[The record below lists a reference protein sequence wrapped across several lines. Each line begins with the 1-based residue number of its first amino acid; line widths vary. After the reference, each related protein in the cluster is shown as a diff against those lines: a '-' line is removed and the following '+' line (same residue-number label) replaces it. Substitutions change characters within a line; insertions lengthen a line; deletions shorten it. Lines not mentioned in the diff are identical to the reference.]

1 MTINNK
7 WYAIPTMSAN
17 ANNNNND
24 DNKVVS
30 KASKTA
36 SHWF

>member
-7 WYAIPTMSAN
+7 WYTVPTMSAN
-17 ANNNNND
+17 NNNNEN
-24 DNKVVS
+24 NKVVS

-36 SHWF
+36 PYWF